1 MYITLTERA
10 EEAAEDVSPELQ
22 VQNVRIKIQ
31 VTELDTNDA
40 KYSYWIESQLR
51 QLQQQLAEEKNKGKA
66 SVTLPTRTFEKLL
79 DRLEKMEGLMADG
92 EKYRARLMSQLFWV
106 A

>member
-1 MYITLTERA
+1 MYITFTERA
-10 EEAAEDVSPELQ
+10 EEAAEDVSTELE
-22 VQNVRIKIQ
+22 VQKVRIKIH
-31 VTELDTNDA
+31 VTELDTKDV
-40 KYSYWIESQLR
+40 KYSSWIESQLR

-92 EKYRARLMSQLFWV
+92 EKHRARLMSQLFWV